1 MSPIYTGS
9 GDNGTTSLA
18 KGGRVPKDDP
28 RVEAYGSIDEAC
40 SVIGAARAFVGTGI
54 FAAELVTALKRKGF
68 RTLLDDAADKVLAGL
83 TTVEEVLEVA
93 TDY

>member
-1 MSPIYTGS
+1 MGLFECVANDGEIA
-9 GDNGTTSLA
+9 SLIA
-18 KGGRVPKDDP
+18 GG
-28 RVEAYGSIDEAC
+28 C
-40 SVIGAARAFVGTGI
+40 SH
-54 FAAELVTALKRKGF
+54 AELVTALKRKGF